1 MPNLSRRAF
10 AQLDGT
16 AAAATAL
23 RAAPQLAVVKTVK
36 NVRLSA
42 NENPYGPSPLAVQA
56 MRDAFAQVPRYPD
69 DAVDELIAANG
80 KSHGVSER
88 SVLLGDGSSEILKL
102 SAMAFTDPKRAL
114 VLADP
119 TFEALAIAAE
129 VEGAPIKRVPLDA
142 SYAHDTAKML
152 EASRGAGLIY
162 ICNPNNPTATIT
174 PNATLRSFIAAVPAE
189 TTILVDEAYHHYA
202 TSPEY
207 SSVVDLVAKQ
217 PNLIVSRTFSKIYA
231 LAGLRIGY
239 CVAQEPMIRKVN
251 AQQAWDT
258 VNIMALVAARAS
270 LQDVPHVV
278 ENRKRNSDTK
288 AFLKTEAER
297 LGFTMLPSEANFVM
311 LDLGREVKP
320 VITAMRAN
328 GVAVGRVFPAMPH
341 HLRVTVGTHEEMQRF
356 VDELAKLRA

>member
-10 AQLDGT
+10 AQLVGT

-69 DAVDELIAANG
+69 DAVDELIAAIA

-142 SYAHDTAKML
+142 SYAHDTA
-152 EASRGAGLIY
+152 
-162 ICNPNNPTATIT
+162 
-174 PNATLRSFIAAVPAE
+174 
-189 TTILVDEAYHHYA
+189 
-202 TSPEY
+202 
-207 SSVVDLVAKQ
+207 
-217 PNLIVSRTFSKIYA
+217 
-231 LAGLRIGY
+231 
-239 CVAQEPMIRKVN
+239 
-251 AQQAWDT
+251 
-258 VNIMALVAARAS
+258 
-270 LQDVPHVV
+270 
-278 ENRKRNSDTK
+278 
-288 AFLKTEAER
+288 
-297 LGFTMLPSEANFVM
+297 
-311 LDLGREVKP
+311 
-320 VITAMRAN
+320 
-328 GVAVGRVFPAMPH
+328 
-341 HLRVTVGTHEEMQRF
+341 
-356 VDELAKLRA
+356 